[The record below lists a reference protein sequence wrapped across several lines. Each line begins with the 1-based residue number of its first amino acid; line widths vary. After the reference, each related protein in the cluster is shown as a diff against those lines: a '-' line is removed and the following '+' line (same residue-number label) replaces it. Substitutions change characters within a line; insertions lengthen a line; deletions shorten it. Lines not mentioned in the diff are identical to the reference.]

1 MSCRNYET
9 ILTEAARGQMLD
21 AAAKAEAL
29 AHAETCPRC
38 AARLADEKALSAG
51 LRSLGASAAAAQAP
65 ARAEAALLEAF
76 RQRSAFVPVITPAR
90 SSRAQW
96 TRWSVAAAALIMVV
110 SAVAALRL
118 LPAGARETAR
128 QGSRINGPSL
138 IAFPSWWK
146 DGRAADEPVP
156 ELARDRDERGRRL
169 VPVTHFPRGLRD
181 GQRGLVHDVRANTG
195 RTADGVRPEAAAGP
209 TEEIAT
215 DFMPLTYDGSFSQID
230 DGQVVRVEL
239 PRSALQSFGLPVN
252 VERGGGRVK
261 ADVLLGHDGVARAI
275 RFVR

>member
-21 AAAKAEAL
+21 AGAKTDAL

-38 AARLADEKALSAG
+38 AARLSDEKALSAG
-51 LRSLGASAAAAQAP
+51 LSSLSASAATAQTP
-65 ARAEAALLEAF
+65 ARVEAALLGAF
-76 RQRSAFVPVITPAR
+76 RQRSAFVPVIAPVR
-90 SSRAQW
+90 SSGAQW
-96 TRWSVAAAALIMVV
+96 TRWPVAAAAAILIV
-110 SAVAALRL
+110 SAFAALRL
-118 LPAGARETAR
+118 LPAGTRETAT
-128 QGSRINGPSL
+128 QGSRLDGSSL
-138 IAFPSWWK
+138 IAFPDWWK
-146 DGRAADEPVP
+146 DERIANDP
-156 ELARDRDERGRRL
+156 EREVARDRDERGRKL
-169 VPVTHFPRGLRD
+169 IPVTHFPRGLRD
-181 GQRGLVHDVRANTG
+181 GRRGLVHDVAVNGR
-195 RTADGVRPEAAAGP
+195 RTAGGVKPEAAASPG
-209 TEEIAT
+209 EEIAT
-215 DFMPLTYDGSFSQID
+215 DFMPLTYGGSFSQLD